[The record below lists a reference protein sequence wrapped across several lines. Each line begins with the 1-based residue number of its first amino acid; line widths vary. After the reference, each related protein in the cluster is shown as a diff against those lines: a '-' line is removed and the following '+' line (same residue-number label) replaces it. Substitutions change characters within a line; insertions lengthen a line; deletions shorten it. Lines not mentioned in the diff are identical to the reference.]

1 VEDPEPPPPEGRVH
15 LTGPG
20 PLVLLGV
27 VGLFVGWSI
36 RWQSIR
42 ADAATQGVS
51 WLAAATAFFV
61 AAVIGGLAYLTWR
74 TVHREHRRLS
84 PQQGVG
90 RLVLGKATARLAA
103 FGVGT
108 YLGSAISN
116 IGASGEDSG
125 SSIVRALV
133 AMIGAGAALT
143 AALLLERACRVP
155 PQDR

>member
-1 VEDPEPPPPEGRVH
+1 VQ

-20 PLVLLGV
+20 PLVIVGV

-36 RWQSIR
+36 RGQSIR
-42 ADAATQGVS
+42 AGSATAGVS

-61 AAVIGGLAYLTWR
+61 AAVVGGLAYLTWR
-74 TVHREHRRLS
+74 TVHRERRRLS

-90 RLVLGKATARLAA
+90 RLVLGKATALLAA
-103 FGVGT
+103 FGVGA
-108 YLGSAISN
+108 YLGAAISY
-116 IGASGEDSG
+116 IGASGENTG
-125 SSIVRALV
+125 TSIVRALV
-133 AMIGAGAALT
+133 AMLAALAALT